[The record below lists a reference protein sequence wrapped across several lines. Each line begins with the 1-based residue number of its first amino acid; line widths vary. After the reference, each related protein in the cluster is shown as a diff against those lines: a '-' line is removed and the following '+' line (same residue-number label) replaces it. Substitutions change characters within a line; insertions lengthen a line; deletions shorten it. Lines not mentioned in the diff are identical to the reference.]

1 MILDTQ
7 IISYYFSGYWE
18 AKEAMNAEI
27 SSVTASEFLLFHT
40 RENNSVDYY
49 VLDPERYI
57 EEMVEMLML
66 EHAKNPKWAK
76 LGRRR
81 TDSLII
87 DFSKDFPP
95 YRLYGNKAITSII
108 NNQKIKI
115 FKASIAHLKKE
126 RQKMLSRKI
135 EFLFDYEI
143 KCHGI
148 DESVCNIGMDL
159 FEKFQSNISPK
170 NNIKNTINDILILAT
185 SANMKQSLVTQD
197 KVLGRFASEVYNG
210 KIEDYKT
217 EIMIDFPSDE
227 SKIERK
233 NKESKGYV
241 NRGWSYSFKKGK
253 L

>member
-7 IISYYFSGYWE
+7 IISYCFSGHWE

-40 RENNSVDYY
+40 RENNRVDYY

-57 EEMVEMLML
+57 EEMMELYIL
-66 EHAKNPKWAK
+66 RRAKNPKWAK
-76 LGRRR
+76 LGSRR

-87 DFSKDFPP
+87 DFSKDYPL
-95 YRLYGNKAITSII
+95 YRLFGNKAITSII
-108 NNQKIKI
+108 NNQKIKT

-126 RQKMLSRKI
+126 RRKMLSRKI

-148 DESVCNIGMDL
+148 DESICNIGMDL
-159 FEKFQSNISPK
+159 FEKFQSSISPK

-185 SANMKQSLVTQD
+185 SANVKQSLVTQD
-197 KVLGRFASEVYNG
+197 NLLGRFAAEVYNG
-210 KIEDYKT
+210 KINDYKT
-217 EIMIDFPSDE
+217 EIIIDFPSGE
-227 SKIERK
+227 SKMEIK

-241 NRGWSYSFKKGK
+241 NRGWSYSFKKGN